1 MVPDNEAILAV
12 ISKEVSKVRFSNYQD
27 CEDEEGKRVFY

>member
-1 MVPDNEAILAV
+1 MVPDHEALLAV
-12 ISKEVSKVRFSNYQD
+12 ISKEVSKVQFSSYQD